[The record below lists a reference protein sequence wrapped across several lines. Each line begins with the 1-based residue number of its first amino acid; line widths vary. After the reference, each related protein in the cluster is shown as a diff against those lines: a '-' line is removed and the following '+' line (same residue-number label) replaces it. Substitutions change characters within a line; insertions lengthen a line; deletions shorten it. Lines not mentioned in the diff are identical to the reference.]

1 MIPATNINRLAS
13 LNTTVS
19 SPARYSHS
27 RSSIRRQLDFQVEA
41 IPVNSNC
48 IFVGFKVPAYA
59 DFAVP
64 ADVLRV
70 RGRDVSAGDGSDFDA
85 LPAWLG
91 GREAADVGVDPVAD
105 CAEGV
110 VVCRKRY

>member
-1 MIPATNINRLAS
+1 MIPATKINRLAS

-19 SPARYSHS
+19 SPARYTHI

-41 IPVNSNC
+41 VPVSRNR
-48 IFVGFKVPAYA
+48 ILIGFKVPAYA
-59 DFAVP
+59 DFAV
-64 ADVLRV
+64 AANILRV

-85 LPAWLG
+85 LPAWFCW
-91 GREAADVGVDPVAD
+91 REAADVGVDPVAD

-110 VVCRKRY
+110 VVCRTC